1 MRRRFDV
8 KAYAIP
14 LQSVDHS
21 KKEKDTTVNHS
32 TTGLALTLAI
42 LAACSST
49 ATGSMSSPAPE
60 TDAAPPT
67 DTASVDTGTITR
79 PDVNVTETT
88 VTDSAQTDVAPR
100 DAPTVAEDVLNDAD
114 QDAAETSDAN
124 SGEDTAP
131 EASADA
137 FVADASVD
145 APVADTAT
153 DAELPLG
160 QPILELLPPSSL
172 ALRSGAHEV
181 QYTVR
186 STGRPIALKKVEV
199 FFRGGNTDSAT
210 TQWYRRWNQPTGGT
224 RFLRDGVVV
233 NPSEYRFVGW
243 VFPMAAGVSSITVE
257 WQTEEEV
264 TRTGHTYTL
273 AFALTGTIEMGDTLQ
288 VQVSTGAVINPMHR
302 GRLTPLGSNFG
313 LYHMPGPHVWTGMG
327 RCVRDEIVWDG
338 YVAPSSFVWSDRS
351 SPTHSWT
358 DCATAESS
366 DDWFTRAEMPTYGTY
381 TLTP

>member
-1 MRRRFDV
+1 MT
-8 KAYAIP
+8 KNI
-14 LQSVDHS
+14 S
-21 KKEKDTTVNHS
+21 
-32 TTGLALTLAI
+32 LASLCLV
-42 LAACSST
+42 AACGSST
-49 ATGSMSSPAPE
+49 IAGSSGNAAPE
-60 TDAAPPT
+60 TDVATPT
-67 DTASVDTGTITR
+67 DTLSTDTGTITR

-100 DAPTVAEDVLNDAD
+100 DAPTVAEDASNDVD

-145 APVADTAT
+145 A
-153 DAELPLG
+153 ELPLG

-172 ALRSGAHEV
+172 VLASGTHEV

-210 TQWYRRWNQPTGGT
+210 TQWYRRWNQPTEGT
-224 RFLRDGVVV
+224 RFLRDGIAVS
-233 NPSEYRFVGW
+233 PSEYRFVGW
-243 VFPMAAGVSSITVE
+243 VFPMSAGVSSITVE

-273 AFALTGTIEMGDTLQ
+273 AFALTGTIETGDTLQ
-288 VQVSTGAVINPMHR
+288 VQVGTGAVINPMHR

-338 YVAPSSFVWSDRS
+338 YVVPSSFVWSDRS
-351 SPTHSWT
+351 SPTHSWA

-366 DDWFTRAEMPTYGTY
+366 DDWFTRAEMPTNGTY

>member
-1 MRRRFDV
+1 MT
-8 KAYAIP
+8 KNI
-14 LQSVDHS
+14 S
-21 KKEKDTTVNHS
+21 
-32 TTGLALTLAI
+32 LALV
-42 LAACSST
+42 LAALATACGSTVASST
-49 ATGSMSSPAPE
+49 GNPVPE
-60 TDAAPPT
+60 TDAAPQL
-67 DTASVDTGTITR
+67 DAANADAVGILR
-79 PDVNVTETT
+79 PDVPVAETRAS
-88 VTDSAQTDVAPR
+88 DSGSPETATR
-100 DAPTVAEDVLNDAD
+100 DAPAIPMDAGNDVSAVD
-114 QDAAETSDAN
+114 
-124 SGEDTAP
+124 
-131 EASADA
+131 SAD
-137 FVADASVD
+137 V
-145 APVADTAT
+145 T
-153 DAELPLG
+153 DAEEDVVTDAPSDAFAPDASTDVSPEDASLPLG

-172 ALRSGAHEV
+172 VLASGTHEV

-273 AFALTGTIEMGDTLQ
+273 AFALTGTIETGDTLQ
-288 VQVSTGAVINPMHR
+288 VQVGTGAVINPMHR

-313 LYHMPGPHVWTGMG
+313 LYHMPGPHVWIGMG

-338 YVAPSSFVWSDRS
+338 YVVPSSFVWSDRS
-351 SPTHSWT
+351 SPTHSWA
-358 DCATAESS
+358 DCATGESS
-366 DDWFTRAEMPTYGTY
+366 DDWFTRAEMPTNGTY